1 MDPSQTRRAWEMTE
15 GEKLVA
21 QWEAQ
26 HDVAARGSRCDP
38 LGVQHQLSRA
48 RVAERAHAHP
58 HGATASRAASV
69 PAPSPAPAPP
79 EPPPADPP
87 ADLTADLTA
96 VAGRPPVPP
105 ARARRHP
112 WLHRLPGWRRS

>member
-1 MDPSQTRRAWEMTE
+1 MDPSQTRQAWEMTP
-15 GEKLVA
+15 GEKLMA

-58 HGATASRAASV
+58 HGATASRAASA
-69 PAPSPAPAPP
+69 PAAPPTAAPP
-79 EPPPADPP
+79 EVPPVDPPADPP
-87 ADLTADLTA
+87 AVDS
-96 VAGRPPVPP
+96 RPPVPP

-112 WLHRLPGWRRS
+112 WLHRLPGWRRT